1 MKPFMKEYL
10 SWRKEHHELLEE
22 LEEHEASLFDRLY
35 PVLKVMDT
43 LSEDAF
49 DWSTSEEELFKI
61 YQIGQEF
68 LHDQIQTIRIYLEK
82 AFQNDFHAFF
92 EYEAVVNYLLYV
104 EDIRYEFTEK
114 GYESIPDELDV
125 LLDELSEIVEQ
136 KKPIPD
142 LLGVMVDERVKALSH
157 DLYQEFYSIIDI
169 FMDVADTLNI
179 ALYEDEE
186 EYLLGKEV

>member
-1 MKPFMKEYL
+1 M
-10 SWRKEHHELLEE
+10 
-22 LEEHEASLFDRLY
+22 LFR
-35 PVLKVMDT
+35 
-43 LSEDAF
+43 S
-49 DWSTSEEELFKI
+49 
-61 YQIGQEF
+61 
-68 LHDQIQTIRIYLEK
+68 
-82 AFQNDFHAFF
+82 
-92 EYEAVVNYLLYV
+92 
-104 EDIRYEFTEK
+104 TEK

>member
-10 SWRKEHHELLEE
+10 SWRKEHHELLVE

-35 PVLKVMDT
+35 PVLKVMDR
-43 LSEDAF
+43 LSEETF

-82 AFQNDFHAFF
+82 AFHNDFHAFF
-92 EYEAVVNYLLYV
+92 KYEAVVNYLLYV

-136 KKPIPD
+136 KKPIPT
-142 LLGVMVDERVKALSH
+142 LLGVMVDERVKAISN

-169 FMDVADTLNI
+169 FMDVADTLSI
-179 ALYEDEE
+179 ALYEDED
-186 EYLLGKEV
+186 YILGKEV